1 MDRSGWVAPNNGPG
15 QAVPGTTDPVS
26 AAVRV
31 YLVDDH
37 EIVRRG
43 LTHLLEGQPDLEVV
57 GHTGSAEHA
66 LEEIGRL
73 KPDVAVLD
81 VRLAH
86 GESGIEV
93 CREVRSRNPEVR
105 CVMLT
110 SYDDD
115 EALFSAVMAGA
126 IGFMLK
132 EIDGAAISA
141 GIRAA
146 AEGRSVI
153 DAAAI
158 TRVIK
163 RMEQRDQPGSVPDE
177 LAALTRT
184 EREILALIAEGLT
197 NRQIGERIYL
207 AEKTVK
213 NHVTSI
219 LAKLGLTRR
228 TQAAVLASRLL

>member
-1 MDRSGWVAPNNGPG
+1 MPAP
-15 QAVPGTTDPVS
+15 
-26 AAVRV
+26 VRV

-43 LTHLLEGQPDLEVV
+43 LTQLLDGQPDLEVV
-57 GHTGSAEHA
+57 GDAGTAEQA
-66 LEEIGRL
+66 VEEIARL
-73 KPDVAVLD
+73 QPDVAVLD
-81 VRLAH
+81 VRL
-86 GESGIEV
+86 GEGMSGIEV
-93 CREVRSRNPEVR
+93 CREVRSQNPGVK
-105 CVMLT
+105 CIMLT

-115 EALFSAVMAGA
+115 DALFSALMAGA
-126 IGFMLK
+126 TGYLLK
-132 EIDGAAISA
+132 EIDGNAISA
-141 GIRAA
+141 GIRGA

-153 DAAAI
+153 DASATA
-158 TRVIK
+158 RVIR
-163 RMEQRDQPGSVPDE
+163 RMEQRDQPDAVPHE
-177 LAALTRT
+177 LAGLTRT

-213 NHVTSI
+213 NHITSI

>member
-1 MDRSGWVAPNNGPG
+1 MNHP
-15 QAVPGTTDPVS
+15 
-26 AAVRV
+26 VRV

-43 LTHLLEGQPDLEVV
+43 LRHLIEAQPDMEVV
-57 GHTGSAEHA
+57 GDAADAERA
-66 LEEIGRL
+66 IAEIGRL

-81 VRLAH
+81 VRL
-86 GESGIEV
+86 GQGPSGIEV
-93 CREVRSRNPEVR
+93 CREVRSRDPEVK

-115 EALFSAVMAGA
+115 EALFAALMAGA
-126 IGFMLK
+126 NGYLLK
-132 EIDGAAISA
+132 EIDGNAISA
-141 GIRAA
+141 GIRGA

-153 DAAAI
+153 DAASTA
-158 TRVIK
+158 RVIR
-163 RMEQRDQPGSVPDE
+163 RMEERDRPPSVPHE

-184 EREILALIAEGLT
+184 EREILGLIAEGLT

>member
-1 MDRSGWVAPNNGPG
+1 
-15 QAVPGTTDPVS
+15 
-26 AAVRV
+26 
-31 YLVDDH
+31 
-37 EIVRRG
+37 
-43 LTHLLEGQPDLEVV
+43 
-57 GHTGSAEHA
+57 
-66 LEEIGRL
+66 
-73 KPDVAVLD
+73 
-81 VRLAH
+81 
-86 GESGIEV
+86 
-93 CREVRSRNPEVR
+93 VRSRNPEVR

-115 EALFSAVMAGA
+115 EALFSALMAGA

-132 EIDGAAISA
+132 EIDGEAISA

-153 DAAAI
+153 DAAA
-158 TRVIK
+158 TARVIK
-163 RMEQRDQPGSVPDE
+163 RMEQRDQLGAVPNE
-177 LAALTRT
+177 LASLTRT
-184 EREILALIAEGLT
+184 EREILALIAEGMT

-219 LAKLGLTRR
+219 LAKLGLSRR